1 MKRAPVWKHW
11 NGANCVDNSAAA
23 KAAPPLIMLPESV
36 ANTTNTSFT
45 QMISFLSENASFL
58 NECLLQIQHVS
69 QCHQLENECSYPLC
83 ISLKRDMYVCP
94 SPLP

>member
-1 MKRAPVWKHW
+1 MRRVLVWKRPFFS
-11 NGANCVDNSAAA
+11 NCLGNSAAS

-45 QMISFLSENASFL
+45 QLISYLSENASFL
-58 NECLLQIQHVS
+58 NECLQQIQHVS

-83 ISLKRDMYVCP
+83 ISLKRDMYA
-94 SPLP
+94 